1 MAVSKDHP
9 TRDHRFKA
17 AKYNLL
23 QLKVAVS
30 KDHPRGR
37 YKVLQLKD
45 GSV

>member
-1 MAVSKDHP
+1 MWAIRLKQLSISLVS
-9 TRDHRFKA
+9 
-17 AKYNLL
+17 
-23 QLKVAVS
+23 QLKVAMS